1 MVCRAVSV
9 SLLQVEKFAFCGGPR
24 IRVVVGVLEHRGE
37 SGVSFEVCASI
48 VFIEVWFEP
57 VGCRPIEVGG
67 GISYFGRVL
76 LVSGGIRGENER
88 QSSHESCKISPSTI
102 KILRFMDFRGLVARV
117 ILG

>member
-1 MVCRAVSV
+1 MVGRVVSGF
-9 SLLQVEKFAFCGGPR
+9 LLQGEKFAFRGGPR
-24 IRVVVGVLEHRGE
+24 IRVIVGVLERRDE

-57 VGCRPIEVGG
+57 VGCRPGEVGG

-76 LVSGGIRGENER
+76 LVSGEIRGENER
-88 QSSHESCKISPSTI
+88 QSSHESYEISSSTVE
-102 KILRFMDFRGLVARV
+102 ILGFMDFGSLVARV